1 MSGARPSGDGSD
13 MPPALQRGDSD
24 ALLSG
29 GLLAGLLTG
38 YAALVYIAALIAGTW
53 LMDQPQDAARPPL
66 WLNLSALAAVAATIL
81 PVARWLR
88 EGVHDIVYAQHDDPY
103 ALIGKVNAAL
113 QHMIKEQTTLPAVVR
128 MVAADLR
135 LPYVVIE
142 TAARGRAARPATNA
156 SIDVAI
162 DATRATSPATTP
174 ATVAVGRPLAG
185 APLHRI
191 PITYLDRPMGT
202 LLAGAR
208 AAGRSLSPR
217 DQSLLGDI
225 ARQLAIALY
234 AAQLTQDVRASRER
248 IVAAREEERRRIRND
263 LHDGLAP
270 TLSSLQL
277 QLGAIQRLMRDQPDK
292 AERIADDLRTSLQGA
307 TSEIRRLVHD
317 LRPPMLDAFGLVGAV
332 RQLYDE
338 EGDIAFDVRAP
349 DPMPALPAAVEVAA
363 YRIAGEA
370 IHNVIRHSGAKRCW
384 VRIDVGGDGSD
395 GTDGTDGVGD
405 LRLEVRDNGTGF
417 PADRPIGVGTVSMM
431 ERAAE
436 LGGTL
441 VLENVDTAESADV
454 AETADADTDTDADA
468 DAVKNVA
475 GAGARVVA
483 RLPIV
488 PLRPETER
496 EPWSP

>member
-13 MPPALQRGDSD
+13 LPPPPRRWDAD

-53 LMDQPQDAARPPL
+53 LMDQPQDTARPPL

-88 EGVHDIVYAQHDDPY
+88 EGVHDIVYAHHDDPY
-103 ALIGKVNAAL
+103 ALVGKVNAAL
-113 QHMIKEQTTLPAVVR
+113 QHMAKEQTTLPAVVR

-135 LPYVVIE
+135 LPHVVIE
-142 TAARGRAARPATNA
+142 TAERGGAAGRQAANASTAA
-156 SIDVAI
+156 SIDASN
-162 DATRATSPATTP
+162 ATSPATSP
-174 ATVAVGRPLAG
+174 ATFAFGRPLVG
-185 APLHRI
+185 APIHRI
-191 PITYLDRPMGT
+191 PIAYLDRPMGT

-208 AAGRSLSPR
+208 AAGRSLSQR
-217 DQSLLGDI
+217 DLALLGDI

-234 AAQLTQDVRASRER
+234 AAQLTQDLQSSRER

-384 VRIDVGGDGSD
+384 VRIDVGGDG
-395 GTDGTDGVGD
+395 TDGTDAVGD
-405 LRLEVRDNGTGF
+405 LRLEVRDDGTGF

-441 VLENVDTAESADV
+441 VLENVDAAESADV
-454 AETADADTDTDADA
+454 AETTDADA
-468 DAVKNVA
+468 AKNVA

>member
-13 MPPALQRGDSD
+13 LPPAPQRWDSD

-113 QHMIKEQTTLPAVVR
+113 QHMVKEQTTLPAVVR

-162 DATRATSPATTP
+162 DATRATSPATTPATTP

-395 GTDGTDGVGD
+395 GSDRSDGTDGIDGVGD
-405 LRLEVRDNGTGF
+405 LRIEVRDDGTGF

-441 VLENVDTAESADV
+441 VLENV
-454 AETADADTDTDADA
+454 
-468 DAVKNVA
+468 A

-488 PLRPETER
+488 PLRPGTER